1 MDRTFHYKID
11 EKAEGLTV
19 EQFLRGL
26 GYTRHILARTKRQED
41 GILRNG
47 VRTYTNALL
56 SSGDILEIHL
66 KEEAPSEKIVPQK
79 LPFPVVYEDDDLLI
93 INKPADMPVHPSI
106 GNHGN
111 TLSNAAAF
119 YFQEKGEAFVFRC
132 INRLDRDTTGLLIL
146 AKHALSGAILS
157 KELASHGIHRTYLAV
172 VRHAPEPLE
181 GKITF
186 PIGRKKGSV
195 IERQIDPVNGEN
207 AITHYKTLRRGS
219 AYSLVQLTLETGR
232 THQIRVHMK
241 AIGCPLPGDF
251 LYNPDFTDIKRQ
263 ALHSFSL
270 DFIHPITK
278 EPLHFEA
285 PLPEDMRRLLEH

>member
-1 MDRTFHYKID
+1 MDRTFHYKTD
-11 EKAEGLTV
+11 ETSEGLTV

-26 GYTRHILARTKRQED
+26 GYTRHILARIKRQED
-41 GILRNG
+41 GILKNG
-47 VRTYTNALL
+47 IRTYTSSLL
-56 SSGDILEIHL
+56 CAGDMLDIHL
-66 KEEAPSEKIVPQK
+66 KEESPSEKIVPQK
-79 LPFPVVYEDDDLLI
+79 LPFPVVYEDADLLI
-93 INKPADMPVHPSI
+93 INKPANMPVHPSI

-119 YFQEKGEAFVFRC
+119 YFQEKGEAFIFRC

-157 KELASHGIHRTYLAV
+157 SSLQNHGIRRTYLAV
-172 VRHAPEPLE
+172 VSHTPVPPE
-181 GKITF
+181 GVITL
-186 PIGRKKGSV
+186 PIGRKPGSV
-195 IERQIDPVNGEN
+195 IERQIDPVNGE
-207 AITHYKTLRRGS
+207 AAVTCYKTLHTGPK
-219 AYSLVQLTLETGR
+219 YSLVQLNLKTGR
-232 THQIRVHMK
+232 THQIRVHMR
-241 AIGCPLPGDF
+241 AIDCPLPGDF

-270 DFIHPITK
+270 DFVHPITK